1 MQTILPIYPV
11 STVFI
16 NSSLGV
22 FHKDGIVTYISN
34 ALPIYSHATSD
45 YKTFRFITAKLVLLG
60 RCTQKE
66 ISDCFKVSYDS
77 VKRSVRRLK
86 RTGDSGFF
94 TEENRHGNAY
104 KLTPECLERIQ
115 QALDLGKSNTAIAK
129 IENISEGSIRYAI
142 RKGMLKKNLRSKH
155 YPRTITPA
163 NSK

>member
-16 NSSLGV
+16 NPSLGV
-22 FHKDGIVTYISN
+22 CQKDGIVTYISN
-34 ALPIYSHATSD
+34 ALPIYSHACSD

-66 ISDCFKVSYDS
+66 NTDCFCVSYDS

-104 KLTPECLERIQ
+104 KLTPERLKRIQ
-115 QALDLGKSNTAIAK
+115 RALDAGKSNTAIAK
-129 IENISEGSIRYAI
+129 LENISEGSVRYAI
-142 RKGMLKKNLRSKH
+142 KKGMLKK
-155 YPRTITPA
+155 TPQ
-163 NSK
+163 K

>member
-22 FHKDGIVTYISN
+22 YHKDGIVTYISN
-34 ALPIYSHATSD
+34 ALPIYSHASSD

-60 RCTQKE
+60 RCSQKE
-66 ISDCFKVSYDS
+66 ISDCFCVSYDS

-86 RTGDSGFF
+86 KTGDGGFF

-104 KLTPECLERIQ
+104 KLTPERLERIQ
-115 QALDLGKSNTAIAK
+115 QALDAGKSNTAIAQM
-129 IENISEGSIRYAI
+129 EDISEGSVRYAI
-142 RKGMLKKNLRSKH
+142 KKGMLKK
-155 YPRTITPA
+155 TPQ
-163 NSK
+163 K

>member
-11 STVFI
+11 STIFI

-34 ALPIYSHATSD
+34 ALPIYSHASAD

-60 RCTQKE
+60 RCSQKE
-66 ISDCFKVSYDS
+66 ISDCFCVSYDS

-86 RTGDSGFF
+86 NTGDCGFF

-104 KLTPECLERIQ
+104 KLTPEKLERMQ
-115 QALDLGKSNTAIAK
+115 KALNTGKSNTVIAK
-129 IENISEGSIRYAI
+129 TENISEGSVRYAI
-142 RKGMLKKNLRSKH
+142 KKGMLKKTSQK
-155 YPRTITPA
+155 
-163 NSK
+163 

>member
-16 NSSLGV
+16 NSTLGV
-22 FHKDGIVTYISN
+22 WKNDKTVTYISN
-34 ALPIYSHATSD
+34 ALPIYSHARSD

-104 KLTPECLERIQ
+104 KLTPERIERIQ
-115 QALDLGKSNTAIAK
+115 DALDSGKSNLAIAK
-129 IENISEGSIRYAI
+129 MENISEGSVRYAI
-142 RKGMLKKNLRSKH
+142 KKGMLKKTLL
-155 YPRTITPA
+155 
-163 NSK
+163 

>member
-22 FHKDGIVTYISN
+22 YRQDGIVTYISN
-34 ALPIYSHATSD
+34 ALPIYTHASED

-86 RTGDSGFF
+86 RTGDGGFLQKK
-94 TEENRHGNAY
+94 TGMAM
-104 KLTPECLERIQ
+104 L
-115 QALDLGKSNTAIAK
+115 
-129 IENISEGSIRYAI
+129 IS
-142 RKGMLKKNLRSKH
+142 
-155 YPRTITPA
+155 
-163 NSK
+163 